1 MGSRLSQRYW
11 NQQLYSAN
19 NAVFQGYI
27 ASGVLHVTAMV
38 NGQVLV
44 DGYLN
49 TGGYDYSNTYI
60 GSYNTGTGGTGT
72 YNMGGSYTDYGT
84 ALEPVIWY
92 ENGANGPGNNVI
104 MPYVNIARP
113 SGGSEGS
120 AGWIIRQVSSSSF
133 LMQSFWDPG
142 LTGICTL
149 CPGPSNNIPVGGMYV
164 GVNFFADGGEGYW
177 GSVREVNDNTLITF
191 DVGNADGGEG
201 FNYQQPNGS
210 YELVMPW
217 VLGPGYGDNLDIGW
231 ASIWTNAYNI
241 GP

>member
-38 NGQVLV
+38 NGQVLT
-44 DGYLN
+44 DGYLYSS
-49 TGGYDYSNTYI
+49 GYNYSNSYI
-60 GSYNTGTGGTGT
+60 DSLGTGTGGTGT
-72 YNMGGSYTDYGT
+72 YNMAGSYGDYGT
-84 ALEPVIWY
+84 ALAPVTWY

-113 SGGSEGS
+113 SGGSEGGE
-120 AGWIIRQVSSSSF
+120 GWILRQVSSSSF
-133 LMQSFWDPG
+133 LCQSVWDPG

-149 CPGPSNNIPVGGMYV
+149 CTGPSNNIPVGGMYV
-164 GVNFFADGGEGYW
+164 GVNFFAAGGEGYWAPVREINDNTVITFNTDGGEGY
-177 GSVREVNDNTLITF
+177 D
-191 DVGNADGGEG
+191 
-201 FNYQQPNGS
+201 YQQPDGS
-210 YELVMPW
+210 WELVMPW
-217 VLGPGYGDNLDIGW
+217 LLGIGYDTNLDIGW
-231 ASIWTNAYNI
+231 ASVWTNAYNI